1 MNRDDVTADHIE
13 LSEAQKNPELRQ
25 EYLNTIDL
33 GWARQYV
40 SSVLYSPEMPSIAR
54 TEPHPEAKKVGKGH
68 PSTIVVGPHF
78 FDPNF
83 STITDHTI
91 AVSIIRD
98 HEGKHAEDDFKNPSV
113 FRNIPKYPSAHLI
126 GEWRA
131 FREQLRGFMRD
142 LSHAPQAYKKSIKEL
157 MEEWRGYAQKET

>member
-54 TEPHPEAKKVGKGH
+54 TEPHPEAKKGGKGH

-91 AVSIIRD
+91 AVSIILTHD
-98 HEGKHAEDDFKNPSV
+98 CKH
-113 FRNIPKYPSAHLI
+113 
-126 GEWRA
+126 
-131 FREQLRGFMRD
+131 
-142 LSHAPQAYKKSIKEL
+142 
-157 MEEWRGYAQKET
+157 T